1 MTTLFAQSYLYRDTG
16 FYFDSIEEFDAGM
29 KRLNA
34 KGIEEVEIQFIDGED
49 YEAKLFN
56 AAGISQSNVY
66 EWFEHLNDFNEYS
79 ATQITYLLELGYSLQ
94 EALDKHEDVY
104 LLGQLHRLRSI
115 RQRYG
120 AEWRNHRNRPRH
132 LRDQR
137 PRILRADQ
145 LYLSY

>member
-104 LLGQLHRLRSI
+104 LYFGKACHTPKSLSKRQPQIFPNSWSI
-115 RQRYG
+115 TSITKHSP
-120 AEWRNHRNRPRH
+120 EIWR
-132 LRDQR
+132 
-137 PRILRADQ
+137 
-145 LYLSY
+145 